1 MKFPV
6 WMNERSLGAGLAAA
20 LVVAGCADPAP
31 EKYVAPPAG
40 SNWTLQVRDS
50 GSFGSANIQSR
61 ITAGEGTWQGRR
73 MLALIGEQ
81 QTLLVDPATGC
92 WVATVRGAA
101 PLTSWEPPLC
111 LRWPLKA
118 GEQWSSSHTITNYQP
133 RKQTIKY
140 DARRKVEAY
149 ESVSVPAGS
158 IKAFKV
164 SYSDTAG
171 IERTDWF
178 SPEHGIIVKSQ
189 VRRSGSSKAGPGTRD
204 TELVSHTIKR

>member
-1 MKFPV
+1 MKMRV
-6 WMNERSLGAGLAAA
+6 WMNQRSLGASLAAA
-20 LVVAGCADPAP
+20 LVTAGCADPTA

-40 SNWTLQVRDS
+40 SNWTLAVRDS

-61 ITAGEGTWQGRR
+61 TTVGDGTWQGRR

-81 QTLLVDPATGC
+81 QTLLVDPANGC
-92 WVATVRGAA
+92 WVAQVKGAA
-101 PLTSWEPPLC
+101 PLVSWDPPLC
-111 LRWPLKA
+111 LRWPLKV
-118 GEQWSSSHTITNYQP
+118 GEEWSSGHVVTNYQP

-140 DARRKVEAY
+140 DARRKVEAH

-158 IKAFKV
+158 IKAFKLR
-164 SYSDTAG
+164 YSDSAG

-178 SPEHGIIVKSQ
+178 SPELGIIVKSQ
-189 VRRSGSSKAGPGTRD
+189 VRRGGGSKAGPGVRE